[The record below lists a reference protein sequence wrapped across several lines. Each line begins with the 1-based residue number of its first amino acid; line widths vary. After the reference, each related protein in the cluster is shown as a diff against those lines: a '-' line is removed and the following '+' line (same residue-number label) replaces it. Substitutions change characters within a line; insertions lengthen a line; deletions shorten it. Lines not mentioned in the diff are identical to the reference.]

1 MKKVATLNNLGVKMP
16 IARAV
21 SRILVLNRN
30 TGESKIVR
38 IHSRVVDQWRNHD
51 FPMSV
56 AQAERFLRSKGIID
70 KNGMIV
76 IEY

>member
-1 MKKVATLNNLGVKMP
+1 MP

-21 SRILVLNRN
+21 NRILVRDKRTLKVKTIRV
-30 TGESKIVR
+30 T
-38 IHSRVVDQWRNHD
+38 SRVVDQWRNHD

-56 AQAERFLRSKGIID
+56 AQAERFLRSKGVID
-70 KNGMIV
+70 SNGMIV

>member
-1 MKKVATLNNLGVKMP
+1 MP

-21 SRILVLNRN
+21 NRILVRNRK
-30 TGESKIVR
+30 TGRVKTVR
-38 IHSRVVDQWRNHD
+38 ITSKVVDQWRNHD

-56 AQAERFLRSKGIID
+56 AQAERFLRGKGVID